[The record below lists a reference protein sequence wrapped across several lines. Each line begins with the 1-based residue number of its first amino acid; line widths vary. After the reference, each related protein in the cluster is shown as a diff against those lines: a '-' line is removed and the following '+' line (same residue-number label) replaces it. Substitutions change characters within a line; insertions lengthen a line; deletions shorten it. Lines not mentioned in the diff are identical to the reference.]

1 MILIDYDYLGSI
13 FFFFFSSNFY
23 NKTSFFLAFSF
34 SLFPLLIY
42 YQISCRDIIYCCV
55 RLIFFFFF
63 FVNNRVNKWYMNELR
78 LYLNESDHEDRMTKK
93 DLKELKITT
102 YTNVTTEIKELKITT
117 YTNM

>member
-1 MILIDYDYLGSI
+1 
-13 FFFFFSSNFY
+13 
-23 NKTSFFLAFSF
+23 
-34 SLFPLLIY
+34 
-42 YQISCRDIIYCCV
+42 
-55 RLIFFFFF
+55 
-63 FVNNRVNKWYMNELR
+63 MNELR